1 MYIYNMYMYIEIL
14 YRIKK
19 NGSTV
24 HLYIS
29 EDILH
34 HGIVK
39 SWIQNSW
46 ILWIFFSSLK
56 NHIKSYKHQNLV
68 CFKWILNGY

>member
-1 MYIYNMYMYIEIL
+1 MYIYICMYIEIL

-46 ILWIFFSSLK
+46 ILWIFS
-56 NHIKSYKHQNLV
+56 HP
-68 CFKWILNGY
+68 